1 MKDEQSDDPERSL
14 GNGLSRR
21 GMLKWLGAGLVAGV
35 AATFLPGVVREAE
48 AITSGVGSPPGK
60 QSGAQSVKPTLAL
73 GGQRRRGRRRGRRR
87 ARRRGL
93 LRR

>member
-1 MKDEQSDDPERSL
+1 MKDEQSDDPKRSL

-21 GMLKWLGAGLVAGV
+21 EMLKRLGAGLVAGV

-48 AITSGVGSPPGK
+48 AITSDVGSPPGK

-73 GGQRRRGRRRGRRR
+73 GQRRRGRRRGRRR
-87 ARRRGL
+87 ARRRGDQD
-93 LRR
+93 